1 MAPYR
6 VALRT
11 FIENTSIDLQMK
23 EPTGK
28 VLYWYHGSSEAQSLL
43 GGEERSPGLSNDEVA
58 EHDGEQFQDGSKH
71 LKNGQY

>member
-1 MAPYR
+1 MRA
-6 VALRT
+6 
-11 FIENTSIDLQMK
+11 FIEKTSIDPQMK

-28 VLYWYHGSSEAQSLL
+28 VFYRYRGSSEAQSLL

-58 EHDGEQFQDGSKH
+58 EHDREQFQDGSKH